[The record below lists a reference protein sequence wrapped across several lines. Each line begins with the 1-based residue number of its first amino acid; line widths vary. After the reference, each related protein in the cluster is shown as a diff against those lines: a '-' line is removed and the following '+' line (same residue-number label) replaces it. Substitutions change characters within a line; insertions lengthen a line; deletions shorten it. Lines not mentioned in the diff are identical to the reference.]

1 MIRWGIAL
9 AFANAVAAL
18 MDCGFGCG
26 LQCACARH
34 FALGPHAFGVET
46 VFDHVPSRL
55 SLSRMPFN
63 LQSTIE
69 T

>member
-1 MIRWGIAL
+1 MIRWGIVLVL
-9 AFANAVAAL
+9 AHAVAAL

-26 LQCACARH
+26 LKRARTRH
-34 FALGPHAFGVET
+34 FALGSHAFGVET

-55 SLSRMPFN
+55 SLRRMPFN
-63 LQSTIE
+63 LQSTFE